1 MMLCDQICMGVSRKS
16 TQQKKTT
23 MEKVHAEKVHSTQED
38 RIENIGKKVTVHIK
52 TTLGKTVN

>member
-1 MMLCDQICMGVSRKS
+1 MGVSRKS

-52 TTLGKTVN
+52 TTLGFATN